1 MSRPAP
7 LWLAFV
13 FAFAPPGEGSVEE
26 PLEVVELIPNERAS
40 WSPTS
45 LLSPI
50 TSLFRGGPGHW
61 YSPREIVVRT
71 TPPGAAL
78 DFFYVRRSFQKG
90 FEQGDAPCR
99 VVLPSPYE
107 AGPYDTLKVRAFH
120 DGYRQKEVSVKVR
133 GREKELLIELEPLA
147 NSLVAVTHLYFADR
161 ASIGFLTKEHVTFRV
176 QEGPNGYSLI
186 LVETGITPEA
196 AESLEAAHDVLV
208 AGLLPQQLGQDVVV
222 RVQLTESARSGGVEL
237 RQRQTYDAVRRLHH
251 FTLNLAPRNPS
262 ASSVR
267 RAHGALARIRSDQ
280 VSGCALRYEDTLR
293 EELDPAG
300 LARALTPSGSFTD
313 PYLRAAMRRL
323 GAVSPGTAVVL
334 ADGTSYRTEIP
345 LELSAASSQASE
357 VRGYLALL
365 RRFVAELEAAP
376 YRRETL
382 RGLIAP
388 EVGPSDFAA
397 IVDASEAA
405 ERHCLARAS

>member
-1 MSRPAP
+1 MLALAP
-7 LWLAFV
+7 TH
-13 FAFAPPGEGSVEE
+13 EGRAEE
-26 PLEVVELIPNERAS
+26 TLDVVELIPNERAS

-45 LLSPI
+45 LLSPL
-50 TSLFRGGPGHW
+50 TSIFRGGPGHW

-90 FEQGDAPCR
+90 FEQGDAPCK

-107 AGPYDTLKVRAFH
+107 AGPHDTLKVRAFY
-120 DGYRQKEVSVKVR
+120 DGYQQKEVSLKVR

-161 ASIGFLTKEHVTFRV
+161 ASIGFLTKEHATFRV
-176 QEGPNGYSLI
+176 QEAPLGYSLI

-196 AESLEAAHDVLV
+196 AESLEAAHDALV
-208 AGLLPQQLGQDVVV
+208 ARLGPQQLGQDLVV
-222 RVQLTESARSGGVEL
+222 RVQLTEPAREDGVEL
-237 RQRQTYDAVRRLHH
+237 RQRQSYDAVRRLHR
-251 FTLNLAPRNPS
+251 FTLDVAPRHPS

-267 RAHGALARIRSDQ
+267 RAHGALARIRSDH
-280 VSGCALRYEDTLR
+280 VSGCALRYENAVR

-323 GAVSPGTAVVL
+323 GAVSPGAVVVL
-334 ADGTSYRTEIP
+334 ADGTSYRTDVP

-365 RRFVAELEAAP
+365 RRFVTELEAEP

-382 RGLIAP
+382 RGLLAP
-388 EVGPSDFAA
+388 EVGPSDFEA
-397 IVDASEAA
+397 IVDAGEAA
-405 ERHCLARAS
+405 ERQCLARAS